1 MPILRTAAF
10 GLTPECFP
18 YEVDVDDS
26 VEAQRNEGI
35 KQNIQGLYDE
45 DVVRLQVWL
54 TQRSI
59 AHVYQGVGQADVEIH
74 DQRHDGKRV
83 DDGLVYPGQ
92 TAFSLAGWGVGTQ
105 KTVRHEDDEIP
116 LTQELGT
123 VVEKSNQVTPTD
135 DKMSVN
141 RKKIETK

>member
-1 MPILRTAAF
+1 MNSDDLQRRPSEHLSDAQQRKYAFMPILRTAAF

-35 KQNIQGLYDE
+35 KQNIQGLYNQ

-83 DDGLVYPGQ
+83 DDGLVYPG
-92 TAFSLAGWGVGTQ
+92 
-105 KTVRHEDDEIP
+105 
-116 LTQELGT
+116 
-123 VVEKSNQVTPTD
+123 
-135 DKMSVN
+135 
-141 RKKIETK
+141 